1 MSRIGNKPIPI
12 PSGVDVKIQGSS
24 VVVKGPKGELKGSF
38 DQSIS
43 VGESDGSLI
52 VQRASEESQIKAF
65 HGLTRSLIANMV
77 TGVHEGFKKSLEL
90 VGVGYRVQQSGKGIT
105 LNVMLSH
112 SVTIQPQ
119 DDVTLQVEDNNKIT
133 VSGVDRQAVGQ
144 LAAEIRKVR
153 PPNIY
158 TGKGIRYAG
167 EQVRLKPG
175 KSARRV

>member
-43 VGESDGSLI
+43 VGESDGSLL
-52 VQRASEESQIKAF
+52 VQRSSEESQIKAF

-133 VSGVDRQAVGQ
+133 VSGVDKQAVGQ

>member
-43 VGESDGSLI
+43 VGESDGSLL
-52 VQRASEESQIKAF
+52 VQRSSEESQIKAF

-77 TGVHEGFKKSLEL
+77 TGVHEGFEKSLEL

-133 VSGVDRQAVGQ
+133 VSGVDKQAVGQ

>member
-24 VVVKGPKGELKGSF
+24 VVVKGPKGELMGSF
-38 DQSIS
+38 DQSINI
-43 VGESDGSLI
+43 GESDGTLLVERTSD
-52 VQRASEESQIKAF
+52 ESQIKAF

-77 TGVHEGFKKSLEL
+77 IGVHQGFEKSLEL

-119 DDVTLQVEDNNKIT
+119 DGVTLQVEDNNKIT
-133 VSGVDRQAVGQ
+133 VSGADKQAVGQ

-153 PPNIY
+153 PPNVY

>member
-24 VVVKGPKGELKGSF
+24 VVVKGPKGELKGAF

-77 TGVHEGFKKSLEL
+77 TGVHEGFEKSLEL

-133 VSGVDRQAVGQ
+133 VSGVDKQAVGQ

>member
-12 PSGVDVKIQGSS
+12 PSVVDVKIQGSS

-133 VSGVDRQAVGQ
+133 VSGADKQAVGQ

>member
-133 VSGVDRQAVGQ
+133 VSGGDKQAGGQ

>member
-119 DDVTLQVEDNNKIT
+119 DDVILQVEDNNKIT
-133 VSGVDRQAVGQ
+133 VSGVDKQAVGQ

>member
-24 VVVKGPKGELKGSF
+24 VVVKGPKGELMGSF
-38 DQSIS
+38 DQSINI
-43 VGESDGSLI
+43 GESDGSLL
-52 VQRASEESQIKAF
+52 VERTSDESQIKAF

-77 TGVHEGFKKSLEL
+77 IGVHQGFEKSLEL

-119 DDVTLQVEDNNKIT
+119 DGVTLQVEDNNKIT
-133 VSGVDRQAVGQ
+133 VSGADKQAVGQ
-144 LAAEIRKVR
+144 VAAEIRKVR
-153 PPNIY
+153 PPNVY

>member
-1 MSRIGNKPIPI
+1 MSRIGNQPIPI

-133 VSGVDRQAVGQ
+133 VSGVDKQAVGQ

>member
-77 TGVHEGFKKSLEL
+77 TGVHEGFNKSLEL

-133 VSGVDRQAVGQ
+133 VSGVDKQAVGQ

>member
-1 MSRIGNKPIPI
+1 M
-12 PSGVDVKIQGSS
+12 
-24 VVVKGPKGELKGSF
+24 VKGPKGELKGSF

-77 TGVHEGFKKSLEL
+77 TGVHEGFEKSLEL

-112 SVTIQPQ
+112 SVKIQTQ
-119 DDVTLQVEDNNKIT
+119 DDVILQVEDNNKIT
-133 VSGVDRQAVGQ
+133 VSGVDKQAVGQ

>member
-77 TGVHEGFKKSLEL
+77 TGVHEGFNKSLEL

-119 DDVTLQVEDNNKIT
+119 DGVTLQVEDNNKIT
-133 VSGVDRQAVGQ
+133 VSGVDKQAVGQ

>member
-119 DDVTLQVEDNNKIT
+119 DGVTLQVEDNNKIT
-133 VSGVDRQAVGQ
+133 VSGVDKQAVGQ
-144 LAAEIRKVR
+144 LAAEIRNVR

>member
-24 VVVKGPKGELKGSF
+24 VVVKGPKGELMGSF
-38 DQSIS
+38 DQSINI
-43 VGESDGSLI
+43 GESDGSLL
-52 VQRASEESQIKAF
+52 VERTSDESQIKAF

-77 TGVHEGFKKSLEL
+77 IGVHQGFEKSLEL

-119 DDVTLQVEDNNKIT
+119 DGVTLQVEDNNKIT
-133 VSGVDRQAVGQ
+133 VSGADKQAVGQ

-153 PPNIY
+153 PPNVY

>member
-77 TGVHEGFKKSLEL
+77 IGVHEGFKKSLEL

-133 VSGVDRQAVGQ
+133 VSGVDKQAVGQ

>member
-43 VGESDGSLI
+43 VGESDGSLL

-77 TGVHEGFKKSLEL
+77 TGVHEGFEKSLEL

-119 DDVTLQVEDNNKIT
+119 DGVTLQVEDNNKIT
-133 VSGVDRQAVGQ
+133 VSGADKQAVGQ

>member
-133 VSGVDRQAVGQ
+133 VSGADKQAVGQ

>member
-77 TGVHEGFKKSLEL
+77 TGVHEGFEKSLEL

-119 DDVTLQVEDNNKIT
+119 DDVILQVEDNNKIT
-133 VSGVDRQAVGQ
+133 VSGVDKQAVGQ

>member
-43 VGESDGSLI
+43 VGESDVSLI

-77 TGVHEGFKKSLEL
+77 TGVHEGFEKSLEL

-133 VSGVDRQAVGQ
+133 VSGVDKQAVGQ

>member
-133 VSGVDRQAVGQ
+133 VSGVDKQAVGQ

-175 KSARRV
+175 

>member
-24 VVVKGPKGELKGSF
+24 VVVKGPKGELMGSF
-38 DQSIS
+38 DQSINI
-43 VGESDGSLI
+43 GESDGSLL
-52 VQRASEESQIKAF
+52 VERTSDESQIKAF

-77 TGVHEGFKKSLEL
+77 IGVHQGFEKSLEL

-105 LNVMLSH
+105 LSVMLSH

-119 DDVTLQVEDNNKIT
+119 DGVTLQVEDNNKIT
-133 VSGVDRQAVGQ
+133 VSGADKQAVGQ

-153 PPNIY
+153 PPNVY